1 MLTKER
7 TFCTGQP
14 IILKAFTATT
24 RFRAREISQHMLR
37 NISCADSRRKYS
49 IVTLLQQGRQARL
62 ASPKSGSSIFTMSS
76 DTMQRIE
83 FPKLLEHLR
92 RPLLA
97 TLFIATLAGCEVE
110 LPLQSCTAGT
120 LSRMYL
126 GQDTPTGAV
135 TPAQWERF
143 VTEVVTPQFPGGF
156 TVIDATGQWRDKD
169 GSIKHED
176 TRVLEIVHDG
186 SPQRQARVRAL
197 AHAYKRTF
205 AQQSVLLSQMPTLQC
220 S

>member
-1 MLTKER
+1 
-7 TFCTGQP
+7 
-14 IILKAFTATT
+14 
-24 RFRAREISQHMLR
+24 MLR
-37 NISCADSRRKYS
+37 NQFSKL
-49 IVTLLQQGRQARL
+49 VAR
-62 ASPKSGSSIFTMSS
+62 
-76 DTMQRIE
+76 
-83 FPKLLEHLR
+83 LR
-92 RPLLA
+92 RPLMKPLVA

-110 LPLQSCTAGT
+110 VPLQTCTAGT

-135 TPAQWERF
+135 TPAQWQRF

-156 TVIDATGQWRDKD
+156 TVIDAKGQWRDAD

-176 TRVLEIVHDG
+176 TRVLEIVHDA
-186 SPQRQARVRAL
+186 SPQLQARVRAL

-205 AQQSVLLSQMPTLQC
+205 AQQSVLMSQLPTLQC

>member
-1 MLTKER
+1 
-7 TFCTGQP
+7 
-14 IILKAFTATT
+14 
-24 RFRAREISQHMLR
+24 
-37 NISCADSRRKYS
+37 
-49 IVTLLQQGRQARL
+49 
-62 ASPKSGSSIFTMSS
+62 
-76 DTMQRIE
+76 MQRNQ
-83 FPKLLEHLR
+83 FPKLLEHSR
-92 RPLLA
+92 RPLRGAIQRSLLG
-97 TLFIATLAGCEVE
+97 TLFVATLAGCEVE

-126 GQDTPTGAV
+126 GQDTPTGSV
-135 TPAQWERF
+135 TPAQWQRF

-156 TVIDATGQWRDKD
+156 TVIDAKGQWRDVD

-186 SPQRQARVRAL
+186 SPQIQVRVRAL

-205 AQQSVLLSQMPTLQC
+205 AQQSVLMSQLPTLQC

>member
-1 MLTKER
+1 MRSNQFL
-7 TFCTGQP
+7 
-14 IILKAFTATT
+14 
-24 RFRAREISQHMLR
+24 
-37 NISCADSRRKYS
+37 
-49 IVTLLQQGRQARL
+49 
-62 ASPKSGSSIFTMSS
+62 
-76 DTMQRIE
+76 
-83 FPKLLEHLR
+83 KLLEHLR
-92 RPLLA
+92 RPSTKPFTRTLAA

-110 LPLQSCTAGT
+110 LPLQTCTAGT

-135 TPAQWERF
+135 TPAQWQRF

-156 TVIDATGQWRDKD
+156 TVIDAKGQWRDAD

-176 TRVLEIVHDG
+176 TRVLEIVHDA
-186 SPQRQARVRAL
+186 SPQLQARVRAL

-205 AQQSVLLSQMPTLQC
+205 AQQSVLMSQLPTLQC